1 MRRGCPNELPGI
13 IFSGVQDILAKFQ
26 LCADG
31 AVCPSA
37 VVVDFFRTER
47 QWNQNG
53 QKETNQ
59 QRPRSAAALFCSA
72 VHSIALLSRIC
83 KLVANWIIA
92 RQYWIVKWNFLRT
105 LRWSKSLP
113 RGLTPSGPL
122 SFCQGFHCFFLHP
135 AESGMFSKLFVD
147 TTQFLW

>member
-1 MRRGCPNELPGI
+1 MRRGCPNERPWT

-59 QRPRSAAALFCSA
+59 QRPRSAAALFCGA

-92 RQYWIVKWNFLRT
+92 RQYWSVKWNFLRT
-105 LRWSKSLP
+105 LRWSKSP
-113 RGLTPSGPL
+113 SRGLAPSGPL
-122 SFCQGFHCFFLHP
+122 SFCQSFPCVFLQA
-135 AESGMFSKLFVD
+135 AESDVFSKLFVD
-147 TTQFLW
+147 TLRFSW